1 MEEKQTS
8 KRLANILKEVIFE
21 WKMIF
26 STRKWHHLV
35 KENSREKEQR
45 FSENSE
51 NGQKNMNRQKN
62 L

>member
-1 MEEKQTS
+1 MEEKVKPA

-35 KENSREKEQR
+35 KEKQQGKGAKIFRKY
-45 FSENSE
+45 E
-51 NGQKNMNRQKN
+51 NGQKT
-62 L
+62 